1 MLVKKRR
8 IASVAKIKKAK
19 SPRQIERHIKGV
31 ANHRRIEILFLIS
44 ENKGI
49 DVESISRNL
58 RCNFKTTSVHLSRL
72 AQAGLVRKN
81 YRGRT
86 VTHEL
91 SPYGWTFCKFL
102 KTFQHS

>member
-8 IASVAKIKKAK
+8 IASVAKIKKKAK
-19 SPRQIERHIKGV
+19 SPRQIERHIKVLQITKLKYFFLFQKTRGLMSRV
-31 ANHRRIEILFLIS
+31 FPEICAAILRRRL
-44 ENKGI
+44 
-49 DVESISRNL
+49 
-58 RCNFKTTSVHLSRL
+58 CLSRL